1 MSTCRDLENMI
12 QALTL
17 TIAVHEQEE
26 AYFRRSFEIS
36 TCRESKLLL
45 LEIADEM
52 RSHISSLEEKKSR
65 LVSQL
70 AGIKQAGRSEGD
82 R

>member
-1 MSTCRDLENMI
+1 M
-12 QALTL
+12 
-17 TIAVHEQEE
+17 
-26 AYFRRSFEIS
+26 
-36 TCRESKLLL
+36 LL